1 MCSAM
6 DERLNRISDVLP
18 VLITTLAGWWRWED
32 LAELWIEVGGAL
44 TPAEWLANDAA
55 CAELC
60 KRAQALTPAL
70 DLTAER
76 LHLGLCIAAMQ
87 GPAHS
92 SANMNECIP
101 LDLNVCRLLAQH
113 TPPCAPVV
121 CLMRTP
127 SEWRSR
133 CLPQTLVALLR
144 PSAGEDFDSTLV
156 VQSLLACLLKHGCT
170 RLGSVEDPMPLSEQE
185 GDSPA
190 ADADDIP
197 SIADAMAGILQH
209 EFNID
214 VATDDLVVA
223 ANFVY
228 FGRLQQEAAA
238 AAGSETAGAPGE
250 NNPGLSLV
258 LSAIGE
264 ARATGSECEPATSGS
279 ADPPDTVHSLTDQPD
294 TEYSLTE
301 PDYSL
306 TIDPRSGQ
314 PIKPGTKRVREL
326 NAKLSTGKARHAAEF
341 MHPNDYDRVY
351 GDGASGGGGTSG
363 GGTSGGGVCGAWE
376 EAGGLAGEKK
386 KPR

>member
-1 MCSAM
+1 M
-6 DERLNRISDVLP
+6 
-18 VLITTLAGWWRWED
+18 
-32 LAELWIEVGGAL
+32 
-44 TPAEWLANDAA
+44 
-55 CAELC
+55 
-60 KRAQALTPAL
+60 
-70 DLTAER
+70 
-76 LHLGLCIAAMQ
+76 
-87 GPAHS
+87 
-92 SANMNECIP
+92 
-101 LDLNVCRLLAQH
+101 
-113 TPPCAPVV
+113 
-121 CLMRTP
+121 
-127 SEWRSR
+127 
-133 CLPQTLVALLR
+133 
-144 PSAGEDFDSTLV
+144 
-156 VQSLLACLLKHGCT
+156 
-170 RLGSVEDPMPLSEQE
+170 
-185 GDSPA
+185 
-190 ADADDIP
+190 
-197 SIADAMAGILQH
+197 
-209 EFNID
+209 
-214 VATDDLVVA
+214 A

-279 ADPPDTVHSLTDQPD
+279 ADPPDTEHSLTDQPD

>member
-32 LAELWIEVGGAL
+32 LAELWIEVGGAM

-250 NNPGLSLV
+250 NNPGLS
-258 LSAIGE
+258 
-264 ARATGSECEPATSGS
+264 
-279 ADPPDTVHSLTDQPD
+279 D